1 MNATEEGLASETISW
16 HAWSPAPPAP
26 FLLQVSATPLVTR
39 WSWTHVATSP
49 RLDST
54 NHSIC
59 GQTKNECQKEY
70 ILHWT
75 EINSLQQCQM
85 HSDKPPAGIIPKT
98 TYILQQHEVAD
109 CTLSPLISWLTRTFF
124 ACSRCQPC
132 PIPVVTSCSWSVCM
146 WSDHLQVSSSW
157 FLYSVYHAGA

>member
-1 MNATEEGLASETISW
+1 MLLRKVW
-16 HAWSPAPPAP
+16 PARLPLDMLDL
-26 FLLQVSATPLVTR
+26 LLQ
-39 WSWTHVATSP
+39 P
-49 RLDST
+49 RHFFCRCQPRPSSRGGVGHTWPPHLDST

-59 GQTKNECQKEY
+59 GQTKNECQREY
-70 ILHWT
+70 ILYWT
-75 EINSLQQCQM
+75 EINSLQQCQV

-109 CTLSPLISWLTRTFF
+109 CTLSPLISWLTHTFF

-146 WSDHLQVSSSW
+146 WSDHLLVSSSW